1 MSESRTGAMTIGDGR
16 DTDRAVD
23 DAAGKAPVRGRW
35 YAVWLLIAVAT
46 FGNIDRNIVGIV
58 GDQISKEFALTN
70 TQLGLLAGLTFA
82 IPYTLGAIPLGML
95 VDRVSRKRLVSAV
108 LAIWSAFTALSSLAG
123 SLTTL
128 VVARLMVGAAESGVH
143 PATLSIIGDS
153 FPKERRASVMGLF
166 FLCAALG
173 MFFSFALG
181 GLIAD
186 HFGWRAAFLIVGLP
200 GLLLSL
206 IVLATL
212 REPPRGYYDEPA
224 QELAEAPSL
233 KTVLKFVATS
243 RIQIYT
249 AIAAIATVAG
259 TAGFTMF
266 LSPFLLREHQV
277 PLTEVG
283 LISALILGGATAL
296 AAPGG
301 GFIADA
307 ISKRLTGGGLI
318 FVAIATALATPLLIF
333 GIWSKALLWAAFALF
348 LYKAFTN
355 TFYGPAFAAFVGTA
369 PARMRGALSGMLLA
383 SSNFIGYGSGPLLV
397 GVASDAY
404 AARGVEQPLAWAF
417 TTVSAACCV
426 ISAVFYVLAA
436 FEVRREARRTSS

>member
-1 MSESRTGAMTIGDGR
+1 MSESRSESMAIGEGDSV
-16 DTDRAVD
+16 RAAD
-23 DAAGKAPVRGRW
+23 DVAGKEPVRGRW

-46 FGNIDRNIVGIV
+46 VGNIDRNIVGIV
-58 GDQISKEFALTN
+58 GDQLSREFGLSN

-82 IPYTLGAIPLGML
+82 IAYTAGAIPMGML
-95 VDRVSRKRLVSAV
+95 VDRVNRKRLVGAV
-108 LAIWSAFTALSSLAG
+108 LAIWSAFTALSSLAN
-123 SLTTL
+123 SVTAL
-128 VVARLMVGAAESGVH
+128 VAARFMVGAAESGVH
-143 PATLSIIGDS
+143 PATLSMIGDT

-173 MFFSFALG
+173 MFFSFAIG

-186 HFGWRAAFLIVGLP
+186 RFGWRAAFLIVGLP

-206 IVLATL
+206 IVLLTL
-212 REPPRGYYDEPA
+212 REPQRGYYD
-224 QELAEAPSL
+224 APSKDL
-233 KTVLKFVATS
+233 AAAPPLMTVLKFVATN

-249 AIAAIATVAG
+249 AIASIATVAG

-266 LSPFLLREHQV
+266 LSPFLLREHHV

-283 LISALILGGATAL
+283 LIAALILGGATAL
-296 AAPGG
+296 AAPAG

-307 ISKRLTGGGLI
+307 ISKRVAGGGLL

-333 GIWSKALLWAAFALF
+333 GIWNKALFWAAFALF

-355 TFYGPAFAAFVGTA
+355 TFYGPAFGAFVGSG
-369 PARMRGALSGMLLA
+369 PARMRGVLGGMLLGA
-383 SSNFIGYGSGPLLV
+383 SNLIGYGSGPLLV

-404 AARGVEQPLAWAF
+404 ASYGVEQPLAWAF

-426 ISAVFYVLAA
+426 ISSLFYVLAA
-436 FEVRREARRTSS
+436 IEVRREARRAAG